1 MLQKLFR
8 RFSYDGATTSK
19 NQRKA
24 ASSTLSS
31 EDAKLTA
38 SKRKVLQGAA
48 RDLSRNFSVA
58 AWAIRKHLDF
68 VAAFKFQSRTGDDGL
83 DREIERLMTWW
94 QRPENCD
101 VAGRHGL
108 PRLLRLAEERRTVDG
123 DVFLMKLTGQRV
135 RGKIQ
140 AIESDRVVDPRRDT
154 GRPSGENWVH
164 GVSVNDAGRAL
175 GYAVHK
181 RTRGGRGLEMDR
193 VVPARNVIHHGF
205 YDRFDQVRGV
215 SPLAPAVNAFR
226 DVYEAADYALA
237 KAKVS
242 QMFGLVF
249 YREAIDAAGTLDN
262 STDPYEV
269 DFGSGPVLLDL
280 EPGDKA
286 EFLESKTPSSEFQS
300 FSQLMISL
308 ALKSL
313 DIPFSFFDESFT
325 NFYGSRG
332 ALLHYQKSCEAK
344 RADVKDVLRK
354 LTAWRMSLWID
365 DGVLSLPSGVSLSDL
380 NWEWIP
386 AGLAWWDPA
395 KEIRG
400 DVEAINAGLRTRSE
414 IRAEKY
420 GDDWI
425 DVVDQLA
432 RERVALKERGLLVD
446 VVAPSDDEPE
456 QGVDDAEK

>member
-1 MLQKLFR
+1 MLDSLLR
-8 RFSYDGATTSK
+8 RFSYDGAATSK

-24 ASSTLSS
+24 ASSALSS

-38 SKRKVLQGAA
+38 GKRKVLQGAA
-48 RDLSRNFSVA
+48 RDLSRNFSIA

-68 VAAFKFQSRTGDDGL
+68 VSSFKFQSRTGDAGL
-83 DREIERLMTWW
+83 DREIERLMSWW
-94 QRPENCD
+94 GRPENCD

-108 PRLLRLAEERRTVDG
+108 PRMLRLAEERRTVDG
-123 DVFLMKLTGQRV
+123 DVFLLKLTGQRV
-135 RGKIQ
+135 RGKLQ
-140 AIESDRVVDPRRDT
+140 AIESDRVIDPRDDT
-154 GRPSGENWVH
+154 GRSGATWVH
-164 GVSVNDAGRAL
+164 GVNVNDAGRAL
-175 GYAVHK
+175 GFAVHK
-181 RTRGGRGLEMDR
+181 RVRGGKGLEMDR
-193 VVPARNVIHHGF
+193 VVAARNVIHHGF
-205 YDRFDQVRGV
+205 FDRFDQVRGV
-215 SPLAPAVNAFR
+215 SPLAPAVNVFR

-249 YREAIDAAGTLDN
+249 YREALDAAGTLDN

-269 DFGSGPVLLDL
+269 DFGRGPVLLDL

-286 EFLESKTPSSEFQS
+286 EFLESKTPATEFQS
-300 FSQLMISL
+300 FAQLMISV

-332 ALLHYQKSCEAK
+332 ALLHYQKACEAK
-344 RADVKDVLRK
+344 RADVRDVLRK

-365 DGVLSLPSGVSLSDL
+365 DGVLSLPAGLGVSDL

-432 RERVALKERGLLVD
+432 REREALEERGLLADADAAPGVVD
-446 VVAPSDDEPE
+446 EGAENDE
-456 QGVDDAEK
+456 